1 MSTEEYAFVVTDGF
15 GDIRVFGNYPNPFSD
30 QTIISFYVDSDNE
43 IDDLSIKIYTT
54 SGRLV
59 RQTMLTLDESVA
71 TDNIRTPYYHE
82 LIWDGT
88 DDDGVPV
95 ANGVY
100 FLVLSGS
107 YKGKTITHTLKIARL
122 Q

>member
-1 MSTEEYAFVVTDGF
+1 LIES
-15 GDIRVFGNYPNPFSD
+15 
-30 QTIISFYVDSDNE
+30 NE
-43 IDDLSIKIYTT
+43 PIDHLSIKIYSS

-59 RQTMLTLDESVA
+59 RSKMLSLDE
-71 TDNIRTPYYHE
+71 TIPDDNILEPNYHE

-88 DDDGVPV
+88 DDDGNPV

-100 FLVLSGS
+100 FAIFKGR
-107 YKGKTITHTLKIARL
+107 YKNKTVKRMLKIARL